1 VYGYESTNCEL
12 ETDMCT
18 NITCENSGICV
29 SSYLSW
35 TCRCLDSTIYT
46 GLYCQVKSSSLKQKE
61 LLSKSFAIIAI
72 VALSCVV
79 AFVIIMDIL
88 KYVFN
93 IDPVD
98 RERRRLR
105 LENEKQQEKKLRRKR
120 FFKTSSKH

>member
-1 VYGYESTNCEL
+1 
-12 ETDMCT
+12 
-18 NITCENSGICV
+18 
-29 SSYLSW
+29 
-35 TCRCLDSTIYT
+35 
-46 GLYCQVKSSSLKQKE
+46 VKSSSLKQKE

>member
-1 VYGYESTNCEL
+1 
-12 ETDMCT
+12 
-18 NITCENSGICV
+18 
-29 SSYLSW
+29 
-35 TCRCLDSTIYT
+35 
-46 GLYCQVKSSSLKQKE
+46 VKSSSLKQKE

-79 AFVIIMDIL
+79 GFVIIMDIL

-105 LENEKQQEKKLRRKR
+105 LENEKQQEKKLRRKK